1 MGTDTSSA
9 VDQSRMTAPTPNPLR
24 DKVVRIATMTKQ
36 LLDEV
41 RTHPLDTASLHR
53 LRTIDTQIICEL
65 LTDLS
70 PDLRQELQRLALP
83 LTGHT
88 ELSDAELRLAHAQLV
103 GWLQGLPQTAHTAL
117 ADPQAVPANDSITVG
132 AVEDTSTSS
141 GIPTSPNHLDRPHIE
156 PCSPTQCLPDDIA
169 PNEHNPAIRS
179 ARQTLITA
187 ITRRITQQRLTAAQ
201 AAAVLHLT
209 GPKVTKLLQA
219 NIDEFTLD
227 ELVNLLPALEL
238 TIQVVPAPEQDSRRL
253 SPND

>member
-9 VDQSRMTAPTPNPLR
+9 VDQPRMTATNPKPPR
-24 DKVVRIATMTKQ
+24 DKVMRIATMTKQ

-41 RTHPLDTASLHR
+41 RTHPLDTASFHR
-53 LRTIDTQIICEL
+53 LRTIDTQILGEL

-83 LTGHT
+83 LSRHT

-103 GWLQGLPQTAHTAL
+103 GWLQGLPQTAQTAL
-117 ADPQAVPANDSITVG
+117 ADPHAVPANDAMTVQAAEG
-132 AVEDTSTSS
+132 SSTSS
-141 GIPTSPNHLDRPHIE
+141 DIPTAPNHLDRPHIE

-201 AAAVLHLT
+201 AAAIFHLT
-209 GPKVTKLLQA
+209 GPRVTQLLQA

-227 ELVNLLPALEL
+227 ELVNLLPALDL
-238 TIQVVPAPEQDSRRL
+238 IIQVVPAPE
-253 SPND
+253 PNVRSGG